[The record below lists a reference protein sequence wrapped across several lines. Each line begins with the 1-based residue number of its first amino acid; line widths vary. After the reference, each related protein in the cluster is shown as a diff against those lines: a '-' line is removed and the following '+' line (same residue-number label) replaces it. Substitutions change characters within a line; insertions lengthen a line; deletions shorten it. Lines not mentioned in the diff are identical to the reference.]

1 MRLPRSARGLV
12 VLGAVVIVGAV
23 CVGIAGAVVMSTV
36 LADTNVVRERIFRT
50 DFTPSAD
57 QPRLNVGW
65 HSHPGVAIVQVQ
77 QGRLDIAQGCRKHRL
92 GPGDTY
98 IEVPFLPVNAEASGP
113 VQWTS
118 TLILADS
125 APGTPD
131 RLPASEPVC
140 TRGNDQRQDGGD
152 H

>member
-1 MRLPRSARGLV
+1 LV
-12 VLGAVVIVGAV
+12 VLGVVMMVGAV
-23 CVGIAGAVVMSTV
+23 GVGVASAVVMSTV

-65 HSHPGVAIVQVQ
+65 HIHPGVAIVQVQ
-77 QGRLDIAQGCRKHRL
+77 QGQLSIIQGCRTHRL

-98 IEVPFLPVNAEASGP
+98 IEVPFLPVNAVANGP
-113 VQWTS
+113 VKWTS

-125 APGTPD
+125 APGQPD
-131 RLPASEPVC
+131 RLPASEPAC
-140 TRGNDQRQDGGD
+140 PRGDDWQQDGGGS
-152 H
+152 